1 MRDIKSLIGNFFFSF
16 IILVF
21 LISSQVSVDFVVFST
36 LITFLL
42 FQVTSETIHGEQST
56 LSSWVRITE
65 DASGF
70 ILKELIQFKLVGLRT
85 RLPRIFLLLNKC
97 KTQYLSIPLPFSSS
111 LSLTQNELN
120 EKMMF
125 YYSSSSYALYFI
137 MKLNRR
143 IHKYSLYILK
153 NILLA

>member
-42 FQVTSETIHGEQST
+42 FQVTSETIHEEQST

-70 ILKELIQFKLVGLRT
+70 ILKELI
-85 RLPRIFLLLNKC
+85 
-97 KTQYLSIPLPFSSS
+97 
-111 LSLTQNELN
+111 
-120 EKMMF
+120 
-125 YYSSSSYALYFI
+125 
-137 MKLNRR
+137 
-143 IHKYSLYILK
+143 
-153 NILLA
+153 